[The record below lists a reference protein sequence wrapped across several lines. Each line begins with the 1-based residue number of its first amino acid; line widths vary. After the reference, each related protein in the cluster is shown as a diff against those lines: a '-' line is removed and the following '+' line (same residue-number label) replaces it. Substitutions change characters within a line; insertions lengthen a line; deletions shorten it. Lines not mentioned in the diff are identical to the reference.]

1 MNRTPQSVGPGVLA
15 SEALTL
21 MEKCKITSVVV
32 IDDARRVLGVVHLH
46 DLWGLQL
53 V

>member
-1 MNRTPQSVGPGVLA
+1 
-15 SEALTL
+15 
-21 MEKCKITSVVV
+21 MEKRRITCVIVV
-32 IDDARRVLGVVHLH
+32 DDKRKVLGVVHLH

>member
-1 MNRTPQSVGPGVLA
+1 MTCNPQTIASSTLA

-21 MEKCKITSVVV
+21 MEIRRITGLIVV
-32 IDDARRVLGVVHLH
+32 DKHKKVLGVVHLH

>member
-1 MNRTPQSVGPGVLA
+1 V
-15 SEALTL
+15 
-21 MEKCKITSVVV
+21 IVV
-32 IDDARRVLGVVHLH
+32 DDKRKVLGVVHLH

>member
-1 MNRTPQSVGPGVLA
+1 
-15 SEALTL
+15 
-21 MEKCKITSVVV
+21 MEKRRITCVIVVDEERNV
-32 IDDARRVLGVVHLH
+32 QGVVHLH